1 MTSADDY
8 MLARKLAG
16 EIAAAFEAPR
26 FHLDLGREREI
37 SLEKLRT
44 DPILEKSRGIAISL
58 DEDYG
63 HGLEHI
69 EKVAVDAGAIVQRES
84 AARGESP
91 ERIERALLLAQL
103 ASLLHDIKRRAP
115 EHAQRGAEAAA
126 EILADFPV
134 ENHERDWIV
143 CSIRNHEAF
152 TEPTPMDSPEGQLLS
167 DALYDAD
174 KFRWGPDNFTDTL
187 WEMVSPNDVPM
198 SALLAHFPK
207 GMKGIERIAGTFR
220 SAIGKQYGPEFID
233 VGIEIGR
240 RLYEELIRRFPP
252 GPVAADPE

>member
-1 MTSADDY
+1 MTAADDY
-8 MLARKLAG
+8 MLARDLAG

-37 SLEKLRT
+37 SLEKLHT
-44 DPILEKSRGIAISL
+44 DPVLEKSRRIAISR
-58 DEDYG
+58 DEHYG
-63 HGLEHI
+63 HGLEHT

-103 ASLLHDIKRRAP
+103 ASLLHDIKRRTP
-115 EHAQRGAEAAA
+115 EHAQRSAEVAA
-126 EILADFPV
+126 EILVDFPLD
-134 ENHERDWIV
+134 EHERDWIV

-152 TEPTPMDSPEGQLLS
+152 TEPTPAGSPEGQLLS

-187 WEMVSPNDVPM
+187 WEMVSPDDVPM

-207 GMKGIERIAGTFR
+207 GMEGVEKIATTFR
-220 SAIGKQYGPEFID
+220 SATGRQYGPEFID
-233 VGIEIGR
+233 IGIEIGR
-240 RLYEELIRRFPP
+240 RLYEELIKRFPP
-252 GPVAADPE
+252 QAAPADPE